1 MNKPAIKITY
11 ALLFQYESMYTTIS
25 NGFYVKTFRLLGSG
39 FQVKLYCVYANY
51 MRVYYTW
58 LLVIIKTISVRLK
71 MFATI
76 YFQ

>member
-25 NGFYVKTFRLLGSG
+25 NGFYVRTFRLLGSS
-39 FQVKLYCVYANY
+39 FQVKLYYVYANY